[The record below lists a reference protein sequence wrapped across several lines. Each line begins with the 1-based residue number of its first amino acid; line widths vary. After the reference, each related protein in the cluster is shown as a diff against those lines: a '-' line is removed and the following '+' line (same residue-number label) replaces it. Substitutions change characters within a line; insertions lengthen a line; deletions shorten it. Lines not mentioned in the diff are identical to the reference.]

1 LILNEIYV
9 FRIFYMKIFSL
20 IKILAPLLLIG
31 IISPTVYG
39 LADTIDVKKNPDTIL
54 AGSEINYPPYCIVN
68 ENDKAD
74 GFSVELLRAAAEAMD
89 LELKFKTGPWKE
101 VKNDLAEGRVDAL
114 PLVGRTPEREYTFDF
129 TFPYL
134 TMHGAIV
141 VREGTENI
149 HTIEDLEG
157 KEVAVMAGDNAEEY
171 VNRIKIPMEI
181 ITTPTFS
188 NALQHLSEGDYD
200 AVVIQRL
207 LAIQLINQHE
217 IDNLEVAVHPLEDF
231 PQNFCFAV
239 KENNED
245 LLATLNEGL
254 SIVMADGTFRKLKTK
269 WFTSMGEFRYKNQRI
284 IVSGDHNYPPYDYLD
299 ENGQPTGFNTEL
311 TKAIAEEMGLNV
323 EIQLQSWAK
332 ARKDLKEGNV
342 DVIQGMYYS
351 FDREEEFDLTQGYTQ
366 VRHVIVGRE
375 KNKLPQ
381 NMKELEEYS
390 IIVQKGDIMHDLAL
404 KHGYDDQITAV
415 ETQNIALK
423 RVSQGRQDIAL
434 VAQLQAHY
442 WIDQYG
448 WENLQMSEQSLLSP
462 EYCYA
467 VAEGNQEL
475 LGLFSE
481 GLSIL
486 KATGEYHEIYNKW
499 LGGYEEPS
507 YTWKDVLTYSLWF
520 IIPAILIILGV
531 LAWSRTLKNTVKKRT
546 NELNKEI
553 EERKKVEHAL
563 RQSEEKHKIL
573 YEASA
578 DAITYIKGNKYIDC
592 NQAVVHMLGCN
603 SKEEIIN
610 RMPSDFA
617 PEKQPDGKYSY
628 EKQAEM
634 IQEAM
639 KKGTHRFEWWM
650 KRKDGSLIPLEVQL
664 TLIYDSDGNPIFNS
678 TWRDLSATKK
688 YEQEL
693 KESKEK
699 YQKLASE
706 LRESNVLF
714 EKAKERAEESDRLKS
729 AFLANMSHE
738 IRTPMNAIVGF
749 SDLLDEE
756 TTTEEERQ
764 KYVKIIQSRS
774 SDLLTLINDIVDVA
788 KIEVGQ
794 IKLNFETVNL
804 NQVLYD
810 LRDYYQKQL
819 KEKTNQ
825 VTLKIDP
832 SLPDN
837 EAVMRTDRTRLNQI
851 LSNLLNNA
859 VKFTHKGYIELC
871 YEIMGN
877 QQIMFCVKDTGI
889 GIPKDK
895 KHLVFERFRQIEDEL
910 ADGKFYG
917 GTGLGLNIVKN
928 LVEILGGEIWFDS
941 ATANN
946 NENKQS
952 GTTFYFTLPWHQA
965 EEKKAEVIDKDIEAR
980 QNWSDKAILI
990 VEDEQA
996 NMDFL
1001 KAALKS
1007 THAKI
1012 LSAIN
1017 GKECLE
1023 VMKSTPNISAILMD
1037 IKMQTMD
1044 GYQTIKKIRETNK
1057 EIPVIA
1063 QTAYALSGDQKK
1075 ILATGF
1081 NAYLA
1086 KPIDKKELITTLS
1099 RFIGENNHHTK

>member
-1 LILNEIYV
+1 
-9 FRIFYMKIFSL
+9 M
-20 IKILAPLLLIG
+20 LLLIG

-39 LADTIDVKKNPDTIL
+39 LADTIKVKKSHDTIL
-54 AGSEINYPPYCIVN
+54 VGSEINYPPYCIVN
-68 ENDKAD
+68 ENGKAD
-74 GFSVELLRAAAEAMD
+74 GFSVKLFRAAAEAMG

-114 PLVGRTPEREYTFDF
+114 PLVGRTPEREDIFDF

-134 TMHGAIV
+134 TMHGAII
-141 VREGTENI
+141 VREGAENI
-149 HTIEDLEG
+149 QTVDDLEG

-171 VNRIKIPMEI
+171 LNRIEIPMEI
-181 ITTPTFS
+181 ITTSTFS
-188 NALQHLSEGDYD
+188 DALQHLSEGDYD

-207 LAIQLINQHE
+207 LAIQLMNQLD
-217 IDNLEVAVHPLEDF
+217 IDNLKVAVHPLEDF

-239 KENNED
+239 KENDED
-245 LLATLNEGL
+245 LLAILNEGL
-254 SIVMADGTFRKLKTK
+254 SIVMADGTFRRLKTK
-269 WFTSMGEFRYKNQRI
+269 WFTSLGEFRYKNQRI
-284 IVSGDHNYPPYDYLD
+284 IVSGDQNYPPYDFLN

-311 TKAIAEEMGLNV
+311 TKAIAEEMGLDV
-323 EIQLQSWAK
+323 EIHLQNWAE

-351 FDREEEFDLTQGYTQ
+351 LERDEEFDFTQDYTQ

-375 KNKLPQ
+375 KEKLPQ
-381 NMKELEEYS
+381 NMKELEGYS
-390 IIVQKGDIMHDLAL
+390 IIVQEGDIMHDLAL
-404 KHGYDDQITAV
+404 EHGYDDQITAV
-415 ETQNIALK
+415 ETQDIALK

-467 VAEGNQEL
+467 VAEGNDDL
-475 LGLFSE
+475 LGVFSE

-486 KATGEYHEIYNKW
+486 KASGKYREIYNKW
-499 LGGYEEPS
+499 LGVYEKPS
-507 YTWKDVLTYSLWF
+507 YNWQDVLRYSLRI
-520 IIPAILIILGV
+520 IIPAILIILGI

-546 NELNKEI
+546 NDLNKEI
-553 EERKKVEHAL
+553 EERKKVEYAL
-563 RQSEEKHKIL
+563 RRSEEKHKIL

-578 DAITYIKGNKYIDC
+578 DAITYIKDYKYIDC
-592 NQAVVHMLGCN
+592 NQAVINILGCD

-610 RMPSDFA
+610 KTPADFA
-617 PEKQPDGKYSY
+617 PEKQPGGKNSY
-628 EKQAEM
+628 EKQSELF
-634 IQEAM
+634 QEAM
-639 KKGTHRFEWWM
+639 KKGTLRFEWWM
-650 KRKDGSLIPLEVQL
+650 KRKDGFLIPLEVQL
-664 TLIYDSDGNPIFNS
+664 TLIYDMDGNPILND
-678 TWRDLSATKK
+678 TWRDLSETKK

-693 KESKEK
+693 KESKER

-706 LRESNVLF
+706 LRESNVLL

-810 LRDYYQKQL
+810 LRDYYQKHL
-819 KEKTNQ
+819 KEKADQ

-832 SLPDN
+832 SLQDN
-837 EAVMRTDRTRLNQI
+837 EAFIRTDKTRLNQI

-871 YEIMGN
+871 YEVMDN
-877 QQIMFCVKDTGI
+877 KKIMFCVKDTGI

-895 KHLVFERFRQIEDEL
+895 KHLVFERFRQIEDEM

-928 LVEILGGEIWFDS
+928 LVEILGGEIWFNSVTDK
-941 ATANN
+941 N

-952 GTTFYFTLPWHQA
+952 GTTFYFTLPWHQTNEQVT
-965 EEKKAEVIDKDIEAR
+965 EETDKEIDTR
-980 QNWSDKAILI
+980 QDWSDKTILI
-990 VEDEQA
+990 VEDEPA
-996 NMDFL
+996 NMAYL
-1001 KAALKS
+1001 KAALNS
-1007 THAKI
+1007 TNAKI
-1012 LSAIN
+1012 LTAIT

-1023 VMKSTPNISAILMD
+1023 VMKSNPNISAILMD
-1037 IKMQTMD
+1037 IKMQEMD

-1063 QTAYALSGDQKK
+1063 QTAYALTGDQKK
-1075 ILATGF
+1075 ILKAGF
-1081 NAYLA
+1081 NAYLS
-1086 KPIDKKELITTLS
+1086 KPIDKKELIATLS
-1099 RFIGENNHHTK
+1099 RFIGENKHPQNKF